1 MQPTKSG
8 DWEYIKNKLVK
19 ALEKADEDQEELDDL
34 WKDMNE
40 DELDELDVTDAPF
53 TVPLIGG
60 DAATIN
66 RLANDESVTNL
77 GLRVQPEGKCMSQ
90 LEERKGKVEDWT
102 NRAKTGHLPAR
113 GVWQSYSQ
121 QFWSSMKYGLGACCG
136 TLPSVTDGSYM
147 EHLHCNISGAGWIIQ
162 DRATGK

>member
-8 DWEYIKNKLVK
+8 KWEYIKDKLVK
-19 ALEKADEDQEELDDL
+19 PTEKLDEDQ
-34 WKDMNE
+34 
-40 DELDELDVTDAPF
+40 DELDNLWEDMDEDKLDSLDGTDTPF

-60 DAATIN
+60 DAATIK

-77 GLRVQPEGKCMSQ
+77 GLRVQPDGKCMSQ
-90 LEERKGKVEDWT
+90 LEERKGKVEDLT

-121 QFWSSMKYGLGACCG
+121 QL
-136 TLPSVTDGSYM
+136 
-147 EHLHCNISGAGWIIQ
+147 
-162 DRATGK
+162 